1 MPVVNVHRYAGT
13 VIVDTTREQTVGTLV
28 FGGAT
33 TVVLDA
39 SAFATAGTYSIFKYT
54 PTTGFLGGQAALDA
68 YVTFTPPAGF
78 TVADAGSHGTDDTGN
93 SCVTVTLI
101 PV

>member
-1 MPVVNVHRYAGT
+1 MPVVNVHRYSGT
-13 VIVDTTREQTVGTLV
+13 VFVDTNREQTVGTLV
-28 FGGAT
+28 FAGAT

-39 SAFATAGTYSIFKYT
+39 SAFTTAGTYSIFKYT
-54 PTTGFLGGQAALDA
+54 PTTGFPGGQPQLND

-78 TVADAGSHGTDDTGN
+78 TVADAGAHGTDDTGN
-93 SCVTVTLI
+93 SRVTVTLI

>member
-1 MPVVNVHRYAGT
+1 MPVVNVHRYVGT

-33 TVVLDA
+33 TVLLDA
-39 SAFATAGTYSIFKYT
+39 SAFTTAGTYSIFKYT
-54 PTTGFLGGQAALDA
+54 PVTGFPGGQSELNA

-78 TVADAGSHGTDDTGN
+78 TVADAGAHGTDDTVN
-93 SCVTVTLI
+93 SRVTVTL
-101 PV
+101 V